1 VLTLV
6 CNRLN
11 MHRTLFMGKDT
22 FLVVFGLLSLNAA
35 FSVLSLQ
42 ASMANYP
49 GGEALSFFNAHY
61 ANVSYGRCSFSTK
74 ISMKQPQ
81 GADPF
86 IQCFVVHVH
95 ISNLAAQTGASLF
108 MQENSPP
115 YIASFTLSQPDLEAR
130 GRNWTY
136 DKTEGLTPFD
146 LTNGPYTHLIVET
159 PMDASLSSAQGS
171 TGWKEVATIDGFA
184 GWLVDRSWIRMV
196 ERIDVVGLVEGIK
209 NGGPITMK
217 REEKLKILERT

>member
-1 VLTLV
+1 M
-6 CNRLN
+6 R
-11 MHRTLFMGKDT
+11 RTLFMGKDT

-74 ISMKQPQ
+74 VSMKQPQ

-115 YIASFTLSQPDLEAR
+115 YLASFSLSQPDLEAR

-136 DKTEGLTPFD
+136 DKTEGLATLD
-146 LTNGPYTHLIVET
+146 LVHGPYTHLIVET
-159 PMDASLSSAQGS
+159 PLDATLASSR
-171 TGWKEVATIDGFA
+171 GWKEVATIDGFA
-184 GWLVDRSWIRMV
+184 GWRVDRSWIGMLKRA
-196 ERIDVVGLVEGIK
+196 DVAGLVEGIK
-209 NGGPITMK
+209 NGGPIAMK
-217 REEKLKILERT
+217 RKEKLKILERT